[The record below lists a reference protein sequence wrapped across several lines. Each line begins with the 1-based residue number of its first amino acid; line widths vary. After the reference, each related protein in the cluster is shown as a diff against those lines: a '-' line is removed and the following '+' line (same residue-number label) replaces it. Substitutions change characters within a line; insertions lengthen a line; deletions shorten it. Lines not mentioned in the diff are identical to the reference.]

1 MAAASS
7 ASILSFSNFS
17 ASSAASFFSF
27 SILAAS
33 SAASFFSFSILAAS
47 SIASFF
53 SFSILAAS
61 SAASLGRVAGAP
73 IGSGLSSPTE
83 SALTISSL
91 GFSSLES
98 LASAT
103 ATAVAIATGATT
115 ATGRDSSEESALTI
129 GAGGSSITISS
140 PANFAKRSQISFGMN
155 GGPFLAEQTLNTI
168 SESGDSNFLP
178 TNPSNNNFIFVSS
191 PPIICPPKVNVT
203 PVSSNKET
211 GSFLPD
217 TIFIVPVL
225 ICNPL
230 SLFNPD
236 PITLAF
242 VAAILNILAILPYV
256 I

>member
-1 MAAASS
+1 MALAAASS

-61 SAASLGRVAGAP
+61 SADSLGRVAGAP
-73 IGSGLSSPTE
+73 IGSGLSSPTA

-98 LASAT
+98 LVSAT

-115 ATGRDSSEESALTI
+115 ATGRD
-129 GAGGSSITISS
+129 SSITISS

-191 PPIICPPKVNVT
+191 PPIICPPIVNIT

-230 SLFNPD
+230 SLFSPD
-236 PITLAF
+236 PITLPF
-242 VAAILNILAILPYV
+242 VAAILNTLAILPYV

>member
-1 MAAASS
+1 
-7 ASILSFSNFS
+7 
-17 ASSAASFFSF
+17 
-27 SILAAS
+27 
-33 SAASFFSFSILAAS
+33 
-47 SIASFF
+47 
-53 SFSILAAS
+53 
-61 SAASLGRVAGAP
+61 
-73 IGSGLSSPTE
+73 
-83 SALTISSL
+83 
-91 GFSSLES
+91 
-98 LASAT
+98 
-103 ATAVAIATGATT
+103 
-115 ATGRDSSEESALTI
+115 
-129 GAGGSSITISS
+129 
-140 PANFAKRSQISFGMN
+140 MN